1 MAAPK
6 EVHLSDDL
14 SYFRGRADER
24 RRASAILLDPAA
36 IGRESQAI
44 ALAVGSTLSVGA
56 ALLTLNEISAIDAER
71 AAEFASNSRPQD
83 LPSLKPSPHG
93 QAPSQPRISQN
104 GKASRRCL
112 RI

>member
-1 MAAPK
+1 M
-6 EVHLSDDL
+6 DD

-24 RRASAILLDPAA
+24 KRATEILLNPAA
-36 IGRESQAI
+36 EGRERAAI

-56 ALLTLNEISAIDAER
+56 ALLTLSEISAIDAER
-71 AAEFASNSRPQD
+71 AEGFASNSRPQD
-83 LPSLKPSPHG
+83 LTSLKTSPRG
-93 QAPSQPRISQN
+93 RVPSQPRNQN